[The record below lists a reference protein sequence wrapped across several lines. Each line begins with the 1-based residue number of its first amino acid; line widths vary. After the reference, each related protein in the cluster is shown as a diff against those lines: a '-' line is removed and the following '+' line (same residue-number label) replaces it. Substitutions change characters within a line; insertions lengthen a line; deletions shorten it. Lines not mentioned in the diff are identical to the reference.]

1 MKTNINVLIVDDH
14 PMIIEGYKNT
24 LLDNFK
30 KPINCSIDTAF
41 DCEEALTLIKKNA
54 NKKPYDLAVIDIK
67 LPPSE
72 DGSITSG
79 EDLALIFRKLH
90 PNAKVIISTMHN
102 EDSRIHNILQTVNPE
117 GFLIKSDLSSKELVR
132 AFDEIMEGKTYYST
146 TVNSHFRKMM
156 NNSFSLDKVNLQ
168 ILYHLSRGVQTKN
181 LGKYINL
188 SLSAIEKRKNHIKEL
203 FDIKSSNDEM
213 VIEEARK
220 RGFV

>member
-1 MKTNINVLIVDDH
+1 
-14 PMIIEGYKNT
+14 
-24 LLDNFK
+24 
-30 KPINCSIDTAF
+30 
-41 DCEEALTLIKKNA
+41 
-54 NKKPYDLAVIDIK
+54 
-67 LPPSE
+67 
-72 DGSITSG
+72 
-79 EDLALIFRKLH
+79 
-90 PNAKVIISTMHN
+90 MHN

-132 AFDEIMEGKTYYST
+132 AFEEIMDGKTYYST
-146 TVNSHFRKMM
+146 TVASHFRKMM
-156 NNSFSLDKVNLQ
+156 NNNFSLDTVNLQ

-213 VIEEARK
+213 VIEEARR

>member
-1 MKTNINVLIVDDH
+1 MVDDH

-24 LLDNFK
+24 LLENFK
-30 KPINCSIDTAF
+30 KPLNCSIDTAF
-41 DCEEALTLIKKNA
+41 NCDEAQTLIKKNVT
-54 NKKPYDLAVIDIK
+54 KKPYDLAVIDIK
-67 LPPSE
+67 LPSSA

-79 EDLALIFRKLH
+79 EDLALVFRKH
-90 PNAKVIISTMHN
+90 YPKAKIIISTMHN

-132 AFDEIMEGKTYYST
+132 AFEEIMEGKTYYST
-146 TVNSHFRKMM
+146 TVTSHFRKMM
-156 NNSFSLDKVNLQ
+156 NNSFSLDTVNLQ

-213 VIEEARK
+213 VIEEARR

>member
-1 MKTNINVLIVDDH
+1 MVDDH

-24 LLDNFK
+24 LLENFK
-30 KPINCSIDTAF
+30 EPLDCKIDTASNC
-41 DCEEALTLIKKNA
+41 DEALELIKKNA
-54 NKKPYDLAVIDIK
+54 SKKPYDLALIDIK
-67 LPPSE
+67 LPAST
-72 DGSITSG
+72 DGTVTSG
-79 EDLALIFRKLH
+79 EDLAIQFKQSH
-90 PNAKVIISTMHN
+90 PKARVIISTMHN

-117 GFLIKSDLSSKELVR
+117 GFLIKSDLSSTELVR
-132 AFDEIMEGKTYYST
+132 AFEEILEGKTYYST
-146 TVNSHFRKMM
+146 TVTAHFRKMM
-156 NNSFSLDKVNLQ
+156 NNNFSLDTVNLQ

-203 FDIKSSNDEM
+203 FDIKSSNDEK